1 MLLDRSVYLCGKS
14 YGTNDIPRPKWIQ
27 EITEEF
33 GKCPGGGGEV
43 NKRLC
48 NNRRTRG
55 RFEVMGAI
63 KNGTRDE
70 VHAQVQRSF
79 LRL

>member
-1 MLLDRSVYLCGKS
+1 MS
-14 YGTNDIPRPKWIQ
+14 
-27 EITEEF
+27 
-33 GKCPGGGGEV
+33 GGGGEV